1 MTNHFSAVAGM
12 IVVLGALTACSSS
25 EEAVKAAPGSLSP
38 GTARITIDGRSATTT
53 DLMCT
58 NVSQLLLI
66 KAGGGAGFDL
76 AVDRTSG
83 LTAKSLTIRDYDGF
97 SGSYEEALQGSA
109 HVSKT
114 NTMFTIAGS
123 AQGFTSAK
131 PSERVMRDFTVDV
144 VC

>member
-1 MTNHFSAVAGM
+1 MTNHVSALAGIIVA
-12 IVVLGALTACSSS
+12 LGALTACSSS
-25 EEAVKAAPGSLSP
+25 DESANAAPGALSP

-53 DLMCT
+53 DLTCT

-66 KAGGGAGFDL
+66 KAGGGGGFD
-76 AVDRTSG
+76 ATVDRTSG
-83 LTAKSLTIRDYDGF
+83 LTAKSLTIHDYNGF
-97 SGSYEEALQGSA
+97 SGSYEEGLQGNA
-109 HVSKT
+109 RISKAS
-114 NTMFTIAGS
+114 TMFTISGS